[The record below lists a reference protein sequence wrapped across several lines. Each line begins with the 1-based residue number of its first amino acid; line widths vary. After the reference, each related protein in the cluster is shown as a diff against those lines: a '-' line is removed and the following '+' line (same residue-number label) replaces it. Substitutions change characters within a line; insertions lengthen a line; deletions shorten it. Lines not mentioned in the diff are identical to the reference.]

1 MMEAFLQQGLSSSI
15 STGMFMTA
23 SLTIGTS
30 TLTVARDE
38 TMRMMPFME
47 GGQEAK
53 AQCPVL
59 CNVSDVIAVNANP
72 RLLIGNLAT
81 MDGQSWRIADVSQ
94 GTAGIRL
101 TLQDPDE

>member
-1 MMEAFLQQGLSSSI
+1 
-15 STGMFMTA
+15 MTA
-23 SLTIGTS
+23 TLTIGTS
-30 TLTVARDE
+30 SFSVARDE
-38 TMRMMPFME
+38 TMRMMPFMD

-53 AQCPVL
+53 AVCPVI
-59 CNVSDVIAVNANP
+59 CNVADILAVNANP

-94 GTAGIRL
+94 GKAGIRL